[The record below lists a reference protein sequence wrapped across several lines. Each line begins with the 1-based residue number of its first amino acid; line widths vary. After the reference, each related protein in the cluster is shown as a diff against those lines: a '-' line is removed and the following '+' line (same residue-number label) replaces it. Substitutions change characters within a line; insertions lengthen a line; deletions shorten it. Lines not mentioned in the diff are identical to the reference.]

1 MDGQNYVVF
10 HTATDD
16 SYMNTTANFR
26 GADAGAEFV
35 DIYFDSATI
44 GTSNSGY
51 DKVRVTCTNGEEDR
65 AVEQIAS
72 AFGGRKAGGFTVIAD
87 DVNSVY
93 CGQNILSCGAITL
106 ASQTQTR
113 AVENLITTE
122 ALTAADSGKIF
133 FLNLLAG
140 FTVTLPS
147 AAEAGAGWYCDF
159 IVQTVTTSNNY
170 IITEKTSADTNKL
183 CAIGL
188 EASTSGAQLS
198 NAGFTTV
205 TFDGTPTKGDKLHI
219 ICDGL
224 FFYITSIVAADN
236 DAVFA

>member
-1 MDGQNYVVF
+1 MKYLIF
-10 HTATDD
+10 HTAADD
-16 SYMNTTANFR
+16 SYMNTVENFR

-35 DIYFDSATI
+35 DMYFASATV
-44 GTSNSGY
+44 GAGSLSGY
-51 DKVRVTCTNGEEDR
+51 DKVRLTVTNGEEDR
-65 AVEQIAS
+65 AIEELANAMTRNNSVI
-72 AFGGRKAGGFTVIAD
+72 VIAD

-93 CGQNILSCGAITL
+93 SCQNVTAVGAITL

-113 AVENLITTE
+113 AHETLITTE
-122 ALTAADSGKIF
+122 ALTNADSGKVF
-133 FLNLLAG
+133 FLDLLAG

-147 AAEAGAGWYCDF
+147 AADAGAGWYCDF
-159 IVQTVTTSNNY
+159 IVKTVTTSNQY

-205 TFDGTPTKGDKLHI
+205 TFDATPTLGDKLHI
-219 ICDGL
+219 ICDGA

>member
-1 MDGQNYVVF
+1 MKYLIF
-10 HTATDD
+10 HTAADD
-16 SYMNTTANFR
+16 SYMNTVENFR

-35 DIYFDSATI
+35 DMYFASATV
-44 GTSNSGY
+44 GAGSLSGY
-51 DKVRVTCTNGEEDR
+51 DKVRLVVTNGEEDR
-65 AVEQIAS
+65 AIEEL
-72 AFGGRKAGGFTVIAD
+72 AGAMTRNSPVIVIAD

-93 CGQNILSCGAITL
+93 SCQNVTSVGAITL

-113 AVENLITTE
+113 AHETLITTK
-122 ALTAADSGKIF
+122 ACTAADSGKVF
-133 FLNLLAG
+133 FLSLLAG

-159 IVQTVTTSNNY
+159 IVKTVTTSNQY

-205 TFDGTPTKGDKLHI
+205 TFDATPTLGDKLHI
-219 ICDGL
+219 ICDGA